1 MMVEIGNLKSLKV
14 QYVKK
19 LVQDVQVIT
28 KLPEEYQKKK
38 SQF

>member
-1 MMVEIGNLKSLKV
+1 MVEIGNLKSLKV